1 MAIDTGW
8 KTESVSFSKKL
19 LPAENLEA
27 KISLLNEHVEALN
40 ENSTEF
46 FNLFN
51 NIIITEEQKGQMIEE
66 MKELAGK
73 LQQQHYMYNEALGNQ
88 NKFVVEQLEARIEE
102 NKTQKLSATYYV
114 SRD

>member
-66 MKELAGK
+66 MREVAGK
-73 LQQQHYMYNEALGNQ
+73 LQLQHYMYNEALANQ
-88 NKFVVEQLEARIEE
+88 NKFVVEKLEARIEE

-114 SRD
+114 SEG

>member
-8 KTESVSFSKKL
+8 KTESVSFNKKL

-73 LQQQHYMYNEALGNQ
+73 LQQQHYMYNEALANQ

>member
-1 MAIDTGW
+1 MAIDPDWETA
-8 KTESVSFSKKL
+8 SVSFSKKL
-19 LPAENLEA
+19 LPGENLEA
-27 KISLLNEHVEALN
+27 KITLLNEHVEILN

-66 MKELAGK
+66 MKELADK
-73 LQQQHYMYNEALGNQ
+73 LQQQHYMYNEALANQ

-102 NKTQKLSATYYV
+102 NKTQNLSATYYI